1 MLSRE
6 QYRDRSVCGRIMLER
21 IPERRILVFDAP
33 TDADLGGEDDDY
45 TENERWEWY
54 QQYTKRRLI
63 EGGFPWRCS
72 AA

>member
-1 MLSRE
+1 MLSCE

-45 TENERWEWY
+45 TENERWE
-54 QQYTKRRLI
+54 
-63 EGGFPWRCS
+63 
-72 AA
+72 